1 MPRFPAGAGNSRA
14 DRSSNI
20 SGLQNEWKPAKIK
33 HMFYSMSRESTGV
46 GMPNNPSEQIEKKL
60 VEKRE
65 NLYHWLESASAE
77 EKQVCLCEDN
87 ACLEPHLHVIE
98 TSLDKA
104 AEGTLGICEVCHGYV
119 ETGVL
124 EVDYTASVCLDHFT
138 PEERRR
144 LEAELELSQI
154 VQRALL
160 PQEIP
165 TIPGLDLAVFNRP
178 ADILGGDYFDF
189 LKFNN
194 QALGIVIA
202 DVVGHG
208 VSASILMSSLQTALR
223 TLVPQNDSPAKVLQ
237 QINHFYIHNINLTT
251 FITAFLADF
260 DVTTQTLTYSNAGQT
275 PPLIVQKLDQTPVWL
290 KPTNPAIGLAEDYN
304 PNPAAIKLSRGDIV
318 LFYTDGVTEAMNP
331 QGEQFGMDRL
341 ATLVT
346 ANSDLSAQHV
356 VQAVRGAIQAFS
368 DGKPLADDTT
378 IIALK
383 VS

>member
-1 MPRFPAGAGNSRA
+1 MP
-14 DRSSNI
+14 D
-20 SGLQNEWKPAKIK
+20 
-33 HMFYSMSRESTGV
+33 
-46 GMPNNPSEQIEKKL
+46 NPSQQIEKKL

-65 NLYHWLESASAE
+65 NLYHWLESASSE
-77 EKQVCLCEDN
+77 EKQVCLCEDT
-87 ACLEPHLHVIE
+87 ACVEPHLHVIE
-98 TSLDKA
+98 TSLEKA
-104 AEGTLGICEVCHGYV
+104 AEGTLGICEVCHDYV
-119 ETGVL
+119 DSSLL

-165 TIPGLDLAVFNRP
+165 TVPGLELAVFNRP

-189 LKFNN
+189 FQFKDRAF
-194 QALGIVIA
+194 GIAIA

-223 TLVPQNDSPAKVLQ
+223 TLVPQNDSPAKVLE

-251 FITAFLADF
+251 FMTAFLANF
-260 DVTTQTLTYSNAGQT
+260 DADTQTLTYSNAGQT
-275 PPLIVQKLDQTPVWL
+275 PPLILRGRDQLPVWL
-290 KPTNPAIGLAEDYN
+290 NPTNPAIGLAEDYD
-304 PNPAAIKLSRGDIV
+304 PKHAAVKLAKGDVV
-318 LFYTDGVTEAMNP
+318 LFYTDGVTEAMDL
-331 QGEQFGMDRL
+331 QGEQFGAERL
-341 ATLVT
+341 ASLVT
-346 ANSDLSAQHV
+346 ANADLSAQNL
-356 VQAVRGAIQAFS
+356 VQAVREAIHAFS
-368 DGKPLADDTT
+368 DRKPLVDDVT